1 MYAVLGWVPQKKDTE
16 REIMSRQFI
25 EEALG
30 APVRD
35 EANGIRQRLVVICKV
50 IPSSSSLIEVRG
62 LSSCTT
68 LLHPLTSRHWVLA
81 SAREDI
87 TWGRQFLQLR
97 EISVFQK

>member
-1 MYAVLGWVPQKKDTE
+1 MYAVLGWVPQKIDTE
-16 REIMSRQFI
+16 REIMSRQFM

-30 APVRD
+30 TPVRD

-50 IPSSSSLIEVRG
+50 IPSSSSLIEVRA

-68 LLHPLTSRHWVLA
+68 LPHPLTSRHWVLA

-87 TWGRQFLQLR
+87 TWGRQLFDKNH
-97 EISVFQK
+97 V